1 MKLTEIQNQKII
13 ELFENSNLTI
23 GGHDALQLVAS
34 AISDLPENQITIE
47 NLEQVREGIIE
58 YVQNDSFIYY
68 QNANEYLAKNDPSLQ
83 ESIELAREFGYNLEN
98 IDSVKLADLH
108 SWNANL
114 EKIDRFDFQD
124 VLNIINNN

>member
-13 ELFENSNLTI
+13 ELFNNSNLTI
-23 GGHDALQLVAS
+23 EVCDALHLVAN
-34 AISDLPENQITIE
+34 AISDLPEDKITIE
-47 NLEQVREGIIE
+47 NFEAVREGII
-58 YVQNDSFIYY
+58 
-68 QNANEYLAKNDPSLQ
+68 EYLAKNDPSLQ

-114 EKIDRFDFQD
+114 EKFDFQD